1 MAESMSMY
9 VLKRNGER
17 EEVSFDKI
25 IKRIQKYAKD
35 LTKVNAIELAQQI
48 IAQIFNGI
56 PTHKIDE
63 LTAEI
68 CAAKTTT
75 HPDYGKLASRI
86 TISNHHKNTS
96 PSYSEVIQLLWD
108 NKDVLGEHCP
118 LINKRLY
125 DMVMEHKNK
134 INATLD
140 YDKDFNYDYFGF
152 KTLERAYL
160 MRINDKIVER
170 PQHLL
175 MRVAL
180 SIHKDDV
187 KEALKSYKLM
197 SEGYFTHAT
206 PTLFNMGT
214 QREQASSCFL
224 LTVDEDS
231 IDGIYKTIKDCA
243 KISKCAGGIGV
254 AFHKIRAKGSRIRG
268 TNGISNGIVP
278 MLKVFNET
286 ARYVDQCF
294 VPGTLIYTL
303 NEPKKIENVTIGD
316 MVLTSSGEY
325 HKVMLPVRHEYD
337 SSKQG
342 NMLNIK
348 LINSKTLVTVTQEHQ
363 IMALKYKDC
372 EMYKDSLLNT
382 FNFEAICSSLD
393 KGLLNPRFYDANELT
408 SGDFVVHSVP
418 QYVYDIPQLTEED
431 CRMYGIL
438 LSDAYIQSNLDCQ
451 ISLSKSKSLSNY
463 SKEDTIN
470 FIISYLENRNIKVT
484 LTKNGLDNN
493 KNVIIINW
501 SGINPAFKFTYS
513 QFYDN
518 YKIKRCDTS
527 FTHLPNN
534 KIEQL
539 LKGIFETGGYI
550 ITNSHLLENIRYMYL
565 RLGILYDYTTHYNKS
580 IKPIQSI
587 QTISSSYSFTYNDYN
602 TETNMTTT
610 TSSNTTKPTSL
621 TSLTNPSNTTNPT
634 NPKYIFTPIESIT
647 KTHYEGVVHDFE
659 IDGPHDYTVAYLGI
673 AHNGGGKRAGSIAC
687 YIEPW
692 HADIFDFL
700 KLKSNTGI
708 EEERAR
714 DLFYA
719 VWLSDLFMKRV
730 EEDGDWS
737 LMCPDK
743 SPNLYLTYGEE
754 FEKLYTQYEA
764 EGRALKVVKARVVW
778 EAILT
783 SQMET
788 GTPYIG
794 FKDAVNIKNNQ
805 KNLGTIQS
813 SNLCHEICEYTS
825 RDEIAV
831 CNLASIPIAKF
842 LEHKDGNK
850 ELPLLFNYEKLREVV
865 KQVVKNLNK
874 VIDYNYYPVK
884 EAEYSNRKNR
894 PQGLGISGA
903 ADLFAML
910 KLPFDSD
917 EARVINRKI
926 FENMYYAA
934 LECSMETARKR
945 KKFVQEYKRI
955 IKLGSGSGS
964 GSGTGGNPT
973 ELSEEDKARLQE
985 LKTTHFIIDDELKL
999 PNQYAGAYASFV
1011 GSPMSEGKFQ
1021 FDLWNVEPSPEMKEE
1036 WETLRSDIQ
1045 KHGIRNSLLIALMPT
1060 ASTSQILGWNEC
1072 IEPFTNNIYT
1082 RKTLAGTFVVVNKYL
1097 IQDLLDLGIWNQSI
1111 KDKIIMN
1118 DGSVQTIPEI
1128 PQHIKDLYKTVW
1140 EMKQK
1145 SLIDLAADRAPFVCQ
1160 TQSMNLFVKNPTY
1173 KTLNAMHFYSWKKG
1187 LKTGIYYLR
1196 SQAKTSAQKFSVDLG
1211 KTSSG
1216 NAVSNS
1222 SSNTTSIQDTNNKN
1236 ESKKEPK
1243 EEQECLMCSS

>member
-1 MAESMSMY
+1 MY
-9 VLKRNGER
+9 VLKRNNER

-25 IKRIQKYAKD
+25 IKRIQKYSKD
-35 LTKVNAIELAQQI
+35 LTKLNAIELAQQI
-48 IAQIFNGI
+48 IAQIYDGI
-56 PTHKIDE
+56 PTYKIDE

-68 CAAKTTT
+68 CAAKTTI
-75 HPDYGKLASRI
+75 HPNYGNLASRI

-108 NKDVLGEHCP
+108 NKDILGEHCP

-125 DMVMEHKNK
+125 DMVMYHKNK

-160 MRINDKIVER
+160 MKINDKIVER

-180 SIHKDDV
+180 SIHKDDI

-197 SEGYFTHAT
+197 ADGYFTHAT

-254 AFHKIRAKGSRIRG
+254 AFHKIRGKGSRIRG

-294 VPGTLIYTL
+294 TPETIVYTI
-303 NEPKKIENVTIGD
+303 NGPKAIEDIAIGEK
-316 MVLTSSGEY
+316 VLTSNGLY
-325 HKVMLPVRHEYD
+325 ANVNLPVRHEY
-337 SSKQG
+337 SGEMLEIQSKHAIYP
-342 NMLNIK
+342 IK
-348 LINSKTLVTVTQEHQ
+348 VTGEHQ
-363 IMALKYKDC
+363 IMALKEQTKG
-372 EMYKDSLLNT
+372 LNFST
-382 FNFEAICSSLD
+382 ICDRLD
-393 KGLLNPRFYDANELT
+393 KNIIKTDFYDAKDLQIDDFLVFPKPTYEL
-408 SGDFVVHSVP
+408 
-418 QYVYDIPQLTEED
+418 DIQNISED
-431 CRMYGIL
+431 DCYMYGIL
-438 LSDAYIQSNLDCQ
+438 LGDGYI
-451 ISLSKSKSLSNY
+451 SKSVAGVSLNNTT
-463 SKEDTIN
+463 KND
-470 FIISYLENRNIKVT
+470 IITFVTSYLQNRGIKVNSYIDDET
-484 LTKNGLDNN
+484 TKSVCLKWSIANPGFKFLQSQIYDNN
-493 KNVIIINW
+493 NNNNNNNK
-501 SGINPAFKFTYS
+501 FKIFDP
-513 QFYDN
+513 QFLHLPLN
-518 YKIKRCDTS
+518 KIKQIIKGLIKTNGCISEKEISMKITS
-527 FTHLPNN
+527 YSI
-534 KIEQL
+534 IEAL
-539 LKGIFETGGYI
+539 
-550 ITNSHLLENIRYMYL
+550 RYMLL
-565 RLGILYDYTTHYNKS
+565 RLGALSSGNKRNHVDDISTYKNITNKLPTYFLRIPLIPEILEMFPTVQQSNNFTFLCHNNYIYSRIETINK
-580 IKPIQSI
+580 
-587 QTISSSYSFTYNDYN
+587 
-602 TETNMTTT
+602 
-610 TSSNTTKPTSL
+610 L
-621 TSLTNPSNTTNPT
+621 L
-634 NPKYIFTPIESIT
+634 
-647 KTHYEGVVHDFE
+647 YEGTVHDFE
-659 IDGPHDYTVAYLGI
+659 IDTPHDYTVAHLGI

-687 YIEPW
+687 YLEPW
-692 HADIFDFL
+692 HADILDFL
-700 KLKSNTGI
+700 KLKLNTGI

-719 VWLSDLFMKRV
+719 MWIPDLFMKRV

-737 LMCPDK
+737 FMCPDQC
-743 SPNLYLTYGEE
+743 PNLYLTYGDE
-754 FEKLYTQYEA
+754 FEKLYTQYEK
-764 EGRALKVVKARVVW
+764 EGRYIKVLKARTVW

-831 CNLASIPIAKF
+831 CNLASIALPKM
-842 LEHKDGNK
+842 LETNKDGV
-850 ELPLLFNYEKLREVV
+850 LFFNYEKLREVV
-865 KQVVKNLNK
+865 KQIVKNINK
-874 VIDYNYYPVK
+874 IIDYNYYPVE

-894 PQGLGISGA
+894 PQGVGVQGVGDI
-903 ADLFAML
+903 FAML
-910 KLPFDSD
+910 KIPFDSED
-917 EARVINRKI
+917 ARVLNRKI
-926 FENMYYAA
+926 FENIYYAA
-934 LECSMETARKR
+934 LECSMEIARKR

-955 IKLGSGSGS
+955 IKLGSG
-964 GSGTGGNPT
+964 TAENPT
-973 ELSEEDKARLQE
+973 ELTEEDKTRLQE

-999 PNQYAGAYASFV
+999 PNQYAGSYASFI

-1036 WETLRSDIQ
+1036 WEVLRSDIQ

-1097 IQDLLDLGIWNQSI
+1097 IQDLINLGIWNQSI

-1118 DGSVQTIPEI
+1118 DGSIQSIDEI
-1128 PQHIKDLYKTVW
+1128 PQNVKALYKTVW

-1145 SLIDLAADRAPFVCQ
+1145 TLIDLAADRAPFVCQ

-1196 SQAKTSAQKFSVDLG
+1196 SQAKTSAQKFSVDL
-1211 KTSSG
+1211 K
-1216 NAVSNS
+1216 SNS
-1222 SSNTTSIQDTNNKN
+1222 TNQGTNNKDSNVTVTNSN
-1236 ESKKEPK
+1236 ETKIQIKAK
-1243 EEQECLMCSS
+1243 EEPECLMCSS